1 MNSSV
6 GDSNPERQR
15 GADADRPDPRES
27 SLLESVMR
35 ETLREDHVEQ
45 LSPQEMQALSDVA
58 RRHRGASLVLDP
70 VAVELVEAMLR
81 CRFGNLSVGEGFWHQ
96 ASQRIAATLCEVP
109 ESQQRLSVFWQQ
121 LCELPQ

>member
-6 GDSNPERQR
+6 GDSSRDGQR
-15 GADADRPDPRES
+15 EAEADRPDPRQS
-27 SLLESVMR
+27 SLLERVMR
-35 ETLREDHVEQ
+35 ETLREDHVEE

-70 VAVELVEAMLR
+70 VAVDLVEALLR

-96 ASQRIAATLCEVP
+96 ASQKIAATLCEAP
-109 ESQQRLSVFWQQ
+109 ESQQRLSVFWHQ